1 MDFLGVKECGI
12 SNDWDQKSGERTMK
26 NVELVVEVFH
36 STVWYNVTVRTLAA
50 VALYSTTSKLWDL
63 A

>member
-1 MDFLGVKECGI
+1 
-12 SNDWDQKSGERTMK
+12 MK